1 MKCDLGNR
9 SEIVIRHRQ
18 RDLPSDGMSACVSP
32 RKFLDGTLRP
42 SSIHETLKQEEVVFF
57 TVNPCL
63 FDDINPCLLHAL
75 KQLFRTHIGKQLHE
89 VLLVLIIMNNKL
101 VYRKNVGGIVLT
113 SKHQLIV
120 ITTAD
125 G

>member
-1 MKCDLGNR
+1 M
-9 SEIVIRHRQ
+9 
-18 RDLPSDGMSACVSP
+18 
-32 RKFLDGTLRP
+32 LRP
-42 SSIHETLKQEEVVFF
+42 SSNHKTAKPEEVVFF
-57 TVNPCL
+57 AVNPRPVN
-63 FDDINPCLLHAL
+63 DINPCLLHAL

>member
-1 MKCDLGNR
+1 M
-9 SEIVIRHRQ
+9 
-18 RDLPSDGMSACVSP
+18 
-32 RKFLDGTLRP
+32 LRP
-42 SSIHETLKQEEVVFF
+42 SSGHKTAKPEEVVFF
-57 TVNPCL
+57 AVNPCL
-63 FDDINPCLLHAL
+63 FNDINTCLLHSL

-89 VLLVLIIMNNKL
+89 VLLVLIIMNDKL
-101 VYRKNVGGIVLT
+101 VYRKEVGGIILT